1 MTFRLNKENV
11 PSRAYIAFK
20 TEEQLALFSREY
32 DGHLFRDKSGITIL
46 TEVKRLMDD
55 RFAGNESQA
64 VVEFA
69 PFQKVPPEKKKG
81 DARSGTIEK
90 GPDIHSSLSSDL
102 TV

>member
-1 MTFRLNKENV
+1 
-11 PSRAYIAFK
+11 
-20 TEEQLALFSREY
+20 
-32 DGHLFRDKSGITIL
+32 
-46 TEVKRLMDD
+46 MDD

-90 GPDIHSSLSSDL
+90 GVDIHLSLSPDL